1 MLHRSAACID
11 ASCGYHIGIDYA
23 VCVQV
28 LEAVRTA
35 TLRHTKQ
42 GQTCCPE
49 LSALRGG
56 PRGRGGEPAVEFAR
70 GSADALRVVRHD
82 GGREAGEVVWQVLL
96 RRGTAEAVGGV
107 VDGVAL
113 AGGEQSSEVGEQV
126 AMCDGF
132 VGALFPG
139 TALRSLSTYVDLDM
153 HSSF

>member
-1 MLHRSAACID
+1 MTMPSSGSCWYTHTRALSLLSAVCVCVFAFPHISLSDREVCRKID
-11 ASCGYHIGIDYA
+11 TTSMFND

-70 GSADALRVVRHD
+70 GSADALRVARHD

-96 RRGTAEAVGGV
+96 RRGTAEAVI
-107 VDGVAL
+107 
-113 AGGEQSSEVGEQV
+113 
-126 AMCDGF
+126 
-132 VGALFPG
+132 
-139 TALRSLSTYVDLDM
+139 
-153 HSSF
+153 

>member
-1 MLHRSAACID
+1 MWLC
-11 ASCGYHIGIDYA
+11 

-113 AGGEQSSEVGEQV
+113 AGEGGVVAEEAVEVRADGARGLGGEEEDAV
-126 AMCDGF
+126 A
-132 VGALFPG
+132 A
-139 TALRSLSTYVDLDM
+139 A
-153 HSSF
+153 